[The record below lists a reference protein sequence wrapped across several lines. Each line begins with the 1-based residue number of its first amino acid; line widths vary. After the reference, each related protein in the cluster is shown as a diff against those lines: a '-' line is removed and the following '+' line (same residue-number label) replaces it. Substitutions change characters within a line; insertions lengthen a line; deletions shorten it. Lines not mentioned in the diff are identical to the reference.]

1 MSKIGNILLPIAVAG
16 LVLAQTVGVE
26 AERAARLHKWFP
38 QPVKDT
44 LDIKADS
51 TGSTHA
57 DTATA
62 MRADTALAA
71 TDSLSAQTGT
81 LHAQRD
87 SIQALLDSLKASA
100 RSIKSKADSARMD
113 SLYKV
118 LLQLDSSARSPLDSL
133 SADEDFDLFAVT
145 QEDTMPKI
153 FARDTMKVPDSL
165 KITDPFLYEWYVAVK
180 DSFTHRLV
188 IDSLKAEG
196 DSLLWPR
203 IDSLYLDDST
213 RTAKEKFE
221 RWYAGLTKAERK
233 RYDYE
238 QKLPILLH
246 RQDSILKHKDSI
258 KRVKDSIRQST
269 PRVLETAF
277 LPDSLYYKRLIS
289 WKRDRMYNK
298 LEYKEWD
305 TTANYRFYD
314 YPFMRED
321 VGASWQGFMGSA
333 VQHYNFFRRGRELTP
348 SFYEPMETWTYSA
361 DNIRFFNTKTPYT
374 EWEYYGSLFS
384 SGTQAQDAFRIFTT
398 QNILPQL
405 NLSLEMKRYGGA
417 GNLKNEETD
426 NRTYFVTANWLGKKW
441 LAHAGFI
448 SNSIT
453 RQESGGVVDNFWIRD
468 TSVQVREAEV
478 NLPSATNRYKKT
490 TVFFDQNY
498 RIPFEFIEKLRHRGD
513 STWVPSD
520 TLNTNTTTAFIGT
533 GTEWTT
539 YSKKYVDNT
548 SSALSDFYNDV
559 FYINP
564 SKSTDSMRTMR
575 LDNRII
581 FRLQPWKE
589 DAIVSKI
596 EGGLGDRLQTFYLR
610 QPGYSLIK
618 PANTVW
624 NTMYVY
630 AGAEGRLS
638 KYMEWDATGRYHF
651 TGVEAND
658 FSLGGRLK
666 LSVYPFRR
674 HPSSPMSLEASV
686 ETSLKAPDFYQQHFY
701 SNHYIWDNNFQKVSA
716 TKIHALFSVPR
727 WDLQAEA
734 GYALLANNIYY
745 DTLGIVRQN
754 TVPMSV
760 FTAALT
766 KNFKLGPVHLDNQ
779 ALLQL
784 SSNQDVL
791 PLPTLALNLRW
802 YLQFNIVD
810 PKVMKLQVGVN
821 LRYNTLWYAPSY
833 NPVAGVFMNQKEEL
847 YGNAPIFDPF
857 INIQWKKACIF
868 FKFENMGKGWPLDKH
883 EYFTAHHYIQPP
895 AVFKFGIS
903 WPFYPPLEK
912 VKTLSERAGSGMGGG
927 SGLGGGLSGGLGGML
942 KGGM

>member
-16 LVLAQTVGVE
+16 LVAAQTVGVE
-26 AERAARLHKWFP
+26 VNRAARLHKWFP
-38 QPVKDT
+38 VAVKDT
-44 LDIKADS
+44 VVADS
-51 TGSTHA
+51 SSAMAKAA
-57 DTATA
+57 DSVMSAVDSA
-62 MRADTALAA
+62 AKSAADSAAIAL
-71 TDSLSAQTGT
+71 Q
-81 LHAQRD
+81 HRRD
-87 SIQALLDSLKASA
+87 SIQALIDSLKA
-100 RSIKSKADSARMD
+100 KADTARMD
-113 SLYKV
+113 SLYAI
-118 LLQLDSSARSPLDSL
+118 LMQMDSSARSPLDSL
-133 SADEDFDLFAVT
+133 AEEEDFDLFAIP
-145 QEDTMPKI
+145 QEDTMPKVY
-153 FARDTMKVPDSL
+153 ARDTMKVPDSL
-165 KITDPFLYEWYVAVK
+165 KLTDPFLYEWYVAVK

-188 IDSLKAEG
+188 VDSLKAEG

-246 RQDSILKHKDSI
+246 RQDSILKRKDSI

-269 PRVLETAF
+269 PRILETAF

-289 WKRDRMYNK
+289 WKRERMYNSI
-298 LEYKEWD
+298 EYKEWD

-314 YPFMRED
+314 YPYMRED
-321 VGASWQGFMGSA
+321 VGATWLGFTGTA
-333 VQHYNFFRRGRELTP
+333 VQHFNFFRRGRELTP
-348 SFYEPMETWTYSA
+348 SYYEPMETWTYTA
-361 DNIRFFNTKTPYT
+361 DNIPFFNTKTPYT

-384 SGTQAQDAFRIFTT
+384 SGTQANDAFRIFTT

-453 RQESGGVVDNFWIRD
+453 RQESGGVIDNFWIRD
-468 TSVQVREAEV
+468 TSVQVREVDV

-490 TVFFDQNY
+490 TVFFDHNY
-498 RIPFEFIEKLRHRGD
+498 RIPFEFIEKLKHRKD
-513 STWVPSD
+513 TTWVPSD

-548 SSALSDFYNDV
+548 SQPLAEFYDET

-564 SKSTDSMRTMR
+564 TKSTDSLRTMR

-596 EGGLGDRLQTFYLR
+596 EGGVGDRLQTFYLR
-610 QPGYSLIK
+610 QPGYSLRK
-618 PANTVW
+618 PVNTVW
-624 NTMYVY
+624 NSMYLY

-638 KYMEWDATGRYHF
+638 KYLEWDATGRYHF
-651 TGVEAND
+651 TGIEAND
-658 FSLGGRLK
+658 FSLGGRVK
-666 LSVYPFRR
+666 LNIFPFRR
-674 HPSSPMSLEASV
+674 YPSSPMSLEASV
-686 ETSLKAPDFYQQHFY
+686 QTSLNTPDFYQQHFY
-701 SNHYIWDNNFQKVSA
+701 SNHYMWENSFQKIST
-716 TKIHALFSVPR
+716 TKIHATFSVPR
-727 WDLQAEA
+727 WDLKAEA

-760 FTAALT
+760 LTAALT
-766 KNFKLGPVHLDNQ
+766 KNFKFGPVHLDNQ
-779 ALLQL
+779 ALFQL

-802 YLQFNIVD
+802 YLQFNVVD

-833 NPVAGVFMNQKEEL
+833 NPVAGVFTNQKQQL

-857 INIQWKKACIF
+857 INLQWKKACIF
-868 FKFENMGKGWPLDKH
+868 IKFENMGKGWPLDKH
-883 EYFTAHHYIQPP
+883 EYFSAHHYIQPP

-903 WPFYPPLEK
+903 WPFYPPLGK
-912 VKTLSERAGSGMGGG
+912 VRTLSERAGAGMGGG
-927 SGLGGGLSGGLGGML
+927 GGGGFGGGLGGGLGGML
-942 KGGM
+942 KGGR